1 MSDNINDNIKAEKE
15 SVLIFVS
22 LAEEFYKNNAFDE
35 AVSYCKMALHQ
46 IPDMQEAK
54 ELLLKIYEKTGNA
67 EEIKKLKGQ
76 AAVAVDAAET
86 ATQTLDN
93 VEQNQSDKETD
104 NTEQADEETV
114 KQAVETEE
122 PAGEKEFY
130 SADETE
136 NLLDNA
142 LADINNIKGV
152 LGSIIIE
159 ESGIIIKEKTVQGL
173 DAEVASALF
182 STIFYVSEEAISKIS
197 LGAIDRIFMEI
208 GKVRIYLFKGNGYI
222 IGIFTE
228 EIVKIG
234 LIHVSAKRLLKN
246 IKEVLGV

>member
-22 LAEEFYKNNAFDE
+22 LAEEFFKNNAFDE
-35 AVSYCKMALHQ
+35 AVNYCNMALHQ
-46 IPDMQEAK
+46 IPDMPEAK
-54 ELLLKIYEKTGNA
+54 ELLLKIYEKTGN
-67 EEIKKLKGQ
+67 EEEAQKLKGGAEKSGHAEKQSVSADTEEDRQ
-76 AAVAVDAAET
+76 AAPQEKTEPLSRQEGIDEENASAET
-86 ATQTLDN
+86 
-93 VEQNQSDKETD
+93 E
-104 NTEQADEETV
+104 
-114 KQAVETEE
+114 
-122 PAGEKEFY
+122 GEREFY

-136 NLLDNA
+136 NLLDRA
-142 LADINNIKGV
+142 LADINDIKGV

-159 ESGIIIKEKTVQGL
+159 ESGIIIKEKTVRGL

-182 STIFYVSEEAISKIS
+182 STIFYVSEEAIEKIA
-197 LGAIDRIFMEI
+197 LGGIDRIFMEI